1 MLRLFDITDYRIDID
16 YAGYAI
22 NVAASPAAFPEI
34 IPSLI
39 VGRDTFIPLEHL
51 VVYSPL
57 GEQNPCLCQLVI

>member
-22 NVAASPAAFPEI
+22 DVAAGPAAFPEI
-34 IPSLI
+34 IPRLI
-39 VGRDTFIPLEHL
+39 VGQDTLIPLKHL

-57 GEQNPCLCQLVI
+57 GEQNPCLCQFVV